1 MPYASGNALGYV
13 RMVRSASMYYCSE
26 AVKYLPDF
34 DDIINFEDCAGLG
47 MRSEQDADGGGR
59 AVVCRCCWGVR
70 CLSER
75 PQASV
80 CTSRGQSARKCLRK
94 LTLTHCLQCCGGLVR
109 IAELE

>member
-59 AVVCRCCWGVR
+59 AVYVGVVGVCGVLVKGR
-70 CLSER
+70 KR
-75 PQASV
+75 PSVPAGDSQRASV
-80 CTSRGQSARKCLRK
+80 
-94 LTLTHCLQCCGGLVR
+94 
-109 IAELE
+109 